1 MPANEIRFAVA
12 DRQDSLLAI
21 VIAYRSI
28 GTGAHK
34 SLAAYHHCN
43 LQLRI
48 VSILCTTDAPFFFH
62 MDGAVV
68 MERPGLLRGGRPL
81 GLNLDQLQ
89 QAITAADY
97 GSFRQAA
104 EVLSIKQ
111 STISRSIQLL
121 EHSFGV
127 HIFERS
133 SGGVRATPAGR
144 HFLCVARSI
153 VEQLDALAAT
163 MRASGRGEAGRLAV
177 GFCTSLAAGN
187 LRASL
192 LDLLQRFPQ
201 IELSTVE
208 RRRAHLMAALRNG
221 ALDVLILTGG
231 TSSQKTSRM
240 PLWNERVLVVLPA
253 EHPLA
258 QRKVIYWTDLR
269 DETVILSH
277 YDPGSEIED
286 LLVSKLVSPDDRPK
300 IERHDISRGI
310 VKSLVTM
317 KVGISLVL
325 ESDAGATLS
334 GLVYR
339 ELRDGSGPSVLN
351 YSAYW
356 QKDNE
361 NSVLE
366 TFLKLLS
373 ERYPSPCSGN

>member
-1 MPANEIRFAVA
+1 VHRFHLNGAAN
-12 DRQDSLLAI
+12 
-21 VIAYRSI
+21 
-28 GTGAHK
+28 
-34 SLAAYHHCN
+34 
-43 LQLRI
+43 
-48 VSILCTTDAPFFFH
+48 
-62 MDGAVV
+62 
-68 MERPGLLRGGRPL
+68 MERSSFSGLPRGGRPL
-81 GLNLDQLQ
+81 ALNLDQLRH
-89 QAITAADY
+89 AITAADY

-104 EVLSIKQ
+104 EVLAIKQ

-121 EHSFGV
+121 EYTFGAN
-127 HIFERS
+127 IFERS

-144 HFLCVARSI
+144 HFLRVARSI
-153 VEQLDALAAT
+153 VEQLGALAAT
-163 MRASGRGEAGRLAV
+163 TRASGRGEAGRLAV

-192 LDLLQRFPQ
+192 LDLLQKFPQ
-201 IELSTVE
+201 IELATVE

-221 ALDVLILTGG
+221 VLDVLILTGG
-231 TSSQKTSRM
+231 LSPQNVSRKA
-240 PLWNERVLVVLPA
+240 LWNERVLVVLPA

-258 QRKVIYWTDLR
+258 EREVIYWTDLR

-277 YDPGSEIED
+277 YDPGREIED

-300 IERHDISRGI
+300 IERHDISRGV

-339 ELRDGSGPSVLN
+339 ELRDGSGPSVLS

-361 NSVLE
+361 NPALE
-366 TFLKLLS
+366 TFLRLLS
-373 ERYPSPCSGN
+373 ERYPSPCLGS